1 MFEEQRKCGTPIEGI
16 IHFAA
21 KKNATESVELPL
33 LYYENN
39 VAGSLNLLKMMEKFD
54 ECKHFLFSS
63 TAAVYGEQD
72 NCSEQF
78 ECKPIS
84 PYG

>member
-1 MFEEQRKCGTPIEGI
+1 M
-16 IHFAA
+16 
-21 KKNATESVELPL
+21 PL
-33 LYYENN
+33 EYYENN
-39 VAGSLNLLKMMEKFD
+39 VVGSINLLKVMEKFP
-54 ECKHFLFSS
+54 ECTKFLFSS

-72 NCSEQF
+72 NCSEDF